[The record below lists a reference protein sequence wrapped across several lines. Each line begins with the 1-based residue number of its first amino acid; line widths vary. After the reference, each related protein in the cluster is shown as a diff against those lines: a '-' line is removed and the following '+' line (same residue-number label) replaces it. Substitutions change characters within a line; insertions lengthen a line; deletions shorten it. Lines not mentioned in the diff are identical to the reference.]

1 MFDSKVHVLDHPL
14 LQHKLSIL
22 RDERTGVKEFREI
35 VSEIATLEC
44 YEATRDLPLEDVE
57 IKTPVATGTFKCL
70 TGKKLAIVPILRAGL
85 GMVDGILTLIPSAKV
100 GHIGLYRDPETL
112 APVEYYCKMPH
123 DIAERDVIVLDPML
137 ATGGS
142 AVAAETPMVH
152 VEVAADEGTATESW
166 VQVPAFSRIEVE
178 LDMGN
183 VSVMP
188 TGEYDL
194 SFSGEHATLLDY
206 EMDGDTLRITGT
218 ALSAMEF
225 FTSGDEAAV
234 TIGIPEDAS
243 LDAVDI
249 HTAMGQVELGGFTAN
264 SLTVSTDLGNVSLDS
279 VMASDAD
286 ITLSMGDLT
295 GYSLTTTDSLTVKND
310 MGDVYLDGDFQ
321 GNTDITL
328 SMGDLDLTT
337 WQSLD
342 TYSLDLDVTMGD
354 LYLDGS
360 TQYGSVRREGGPNQL
375 KIANSMG
382 SADVYFG

>member
-1 MFDSKVHVLDHPL
+1 M
-14 LQHKLSIL
+14 
-22 RDERTGVKEFREI
+22 
-35 VSEIATLEC
+35 
-44 YEATRDLPLEDVE
+44 
-57 IKTPVATGTFKCL
+57 
-70 TGKKLAIVPILRAGL
+70 
-85 GMVDGILTLIPSAKV
+85 
-100 GHIGLYRDPETL
+100 
-112 APVEYYCKMPH
+112 
-123 DIAERDVIVLDPML
+123 
-137 ATGGS
+137 
-142 AVAAETPMVH
+142 
-152 VEVAADEGTATESW
+152 EVAADEGTATESW